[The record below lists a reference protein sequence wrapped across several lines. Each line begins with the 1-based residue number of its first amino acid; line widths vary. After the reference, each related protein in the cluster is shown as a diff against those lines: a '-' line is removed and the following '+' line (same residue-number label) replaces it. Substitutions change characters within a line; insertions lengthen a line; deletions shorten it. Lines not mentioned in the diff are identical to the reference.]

1 MTTFDGSKFI
11 ALRNEALA
19 DDKPHDA
26 WLEAALR
33 AGELWLLKHGD
44 WHHHGYWRNRTAHND
59 STGDRAYASAALT
72 CWHASPY
79 YVLPTMS
86 AVDIVI
92 CGRVATMG
100 ATPKPVEVIAELAG
114 VGKVKAT
121 FSPNSNYTDYRLT
134 IPVTNRPATAFMT
147 QLRLY
152 VKSEPTDDIT
162 SPTPAASMFRFYPGE
177 VAIDDLYPV
186 EGFPAPSAS
195 SYNEQ
200 ATSTPQGLSDHLQRW
215 TDDRM
220 IVYPD
225 QTVPFG
231 FGGAGA
237 VKRVHLS
244 YLQVRG
250 FTVQEHYT
258 PELYAATAIRALI
271 PVLGEVTSQ
280 HPAAL
285 IAALQRPRLL
295 SLGHAGELDYSRL
308 NVSLP
313 EAYTTP
319 FQWITGLGS
328 WEDPRTVWGQP
339 VLLDEVE
346 GEIEIR
352 ILYVPT
358 HVLPDYSTGKLD
370 DLLKDAAV
378 TDWELELTA
387 TTYVDGSATPT
398 VLATKAVTLA
408 AAAHLPTDQSGVW
421 PILLQRRW
429 SGAEAIGVA
438 SAYAQGEI
446 RPTYKEGQFFG
457 PDFALLSE
465 AVIRLPLTTA
475 PTDKATVLSLSLA
488 RTGTIVINAPTA
500 AASPDDPDRIQLVIV
515 GMSVWAHHKGSATQ
529 AAAAATTGKSIASKA
544 AIPSPL
550 RYSVG
555 QPVRSADWRALAQ
568 QANRLWARRGSRG
581 IGRLYREDSI
591 YGSTWATD
599 STTAID
605 ISAITG
611 INERLSN
618 FSGPVW
624 LLHEVEPGRDRVRLY
639 LEAHG
644 RNCTLTCEAYALDT
658 GASLGTITLT
668 AADWELL
675 AGSLDLA
682 VGASHEGGNVAN
694 PKRLLL
700 FKLLFKVPVSGI
712 AQLSYW
718 QLREEPITDVL
729 DLPAG

>member
-11 ALRNEALA
+11 ALRNEAMG
-19 DDKPHDA
+19 DNKPHDA
-26 WLEAALR
+26 WLESAMR
-33 AGELWLLKHGD
+33 NNELWLLKHGN
-44 WHHHGYWRNRTAHND
+44 WLHHGYWRNQTAYNNP
-59 STGDRAYASAALT
+59 SGDRAYASALLT
-72 CWHASPY
+72 CWFVAPY
-79 YVLPTMS
+79 YAMPTMG

-92 CGRVATMG
+92 CGNVSRSGGLVQ
-100 ATPKPVEVIAELAG
+100 PVTLVAELVG
-114 VGKVKAT
+114 VGKVTVTLGA
-121 FSPNSNYTDYRLT
+121 SASYTDYRIT
-134 IPVTNRPATAFMT
+134 IPITTKPSTSFMT

-152 VKSEPTDDIT
+152 IRSAQTGDVT
-162 SPTPAASMFRFYPGE
+162 SPAPSESMVSFYPGE
-177 VAIDDLYPV
+177 VPISNLYPA
-186 EGFPAPSAS
+186 ESYPAPSATS
-195 SYNEQ
+195 LNEQ

-215 TDDRM
+215 ADDRM
-220 IVYPD
+220 IVYPEP
-225 QTVPFG
+225 VIPFG
-231 FGGAGA
+231 FGGPA
-237 VKRVHLS
+237 VAKRVYLS

-346 GEIEIR
+346 GEIELR

-378 TDWELELTA
+378 TSWELELTA
-387 TTYVDGSATPT
+387 TTYVAGSATPT

-446 RPTYKEGQFFG
+446 RPTYKEGQLFG

-475 PTDKATVLSLSLA
+475 PADKATVLSLSLA
-488 RTGTIVINAPTA
+488 RTGTIVVNAPTA
-500 AASPDDPDRIQLVIV
+500 AASPADPDRIQLVIV
-515 GMSVWAHHKGSATQ
+515 GMSAWAHHKGSATQ

-581 IGRLYREDSI
+581 IGRLYRESSI

-644 RNCTLTCEAYALDT
+644 RNCTMTCEAYALDT